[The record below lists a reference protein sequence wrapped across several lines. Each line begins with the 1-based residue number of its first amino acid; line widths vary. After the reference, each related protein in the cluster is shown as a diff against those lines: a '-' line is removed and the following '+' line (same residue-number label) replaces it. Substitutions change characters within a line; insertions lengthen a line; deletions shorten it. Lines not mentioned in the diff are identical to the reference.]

1 MAYQWLVSS
10 LGSRIAQWIALEVA
24 PPTKNLRLDTI
35 GSWGWAQCLLQME
48 LLAFYCLPF
57 SLAVE
62 EPLVRTC
69 NLFCP
74 SFLYLSDSLCW
85 FLKFSYPLKTSLL
98 KTHYFALSVG
108 THVLNP
114 SIWEAKAGVELKVQ
128 AWSTHSVPGLQFP
141 YVLVSYETLPYS
153 HLESFP
159 INFQSGL
166 FPWLPNTH

>member
-10 LGSRIAQWIALEVA
+10 LGSRLAQWIALEAA
-24 PPTKNLRLDTI
+24 PPTKNLRLETI
-35 GSWGWAQCLLQME
+35 GPWGWAQSATDGIAGILLPT
-48 LLAFYCLPF
+48 L

-62 EPLVRTC
+62 EPLARTY

-74 SFLYLSDSLCW
+74 SFLYLSDSPCW

-108 THVLNP
+108 IHVLNP

-128 AWSTHSVPGLQFP
+128 AWSTHLVPGHPGLQFP
-141 YVLVSYETLPYS
+141 YVLSVIQDTSIQPS
-153 HLESFP
+153 GIFPHKFSIRSFSL
-159 INFQSGL
+159 I
-166 FPWLPNTH
+166 T